1 MKRPS
6 QGKEF
11 EKKSENLKVI
21 SVTTKIHGTEG
32 TREPTAKRP
41 DTTAIGTPCVEGTRI
56 PSNSFSEPRY
66 KLPSVVWTT
75 RVCWWLYQTGL
86 VIKNWPWYIQN
97 TDNPITG
104 NWESNY
110 CLYFD
115 KMHRKRRVWPFPCHH
130 QQRLASVPGAPCFPE
145 GPFIIC
151 LSWGEGVQSISV
163 SYCPFLF
170 RQMLALLQFTRIG
183 TGLRKSY

>member
-1 MKRPS
+1 MAQRAQES
-6 QGKEF
+6 QQLRGQIPLLLEHPVWKVPEYLPTHF
-11 EKKSENLKVI
+11 LSRDTNYPLLSEQQ
-21 SVTTKIHGTEG
+21 GCAG
-32 TREPTAKRP
+32 
-41 DTTAIGTPCVEGTRI
+41 G
-56 PSNSFSEPRY
+56 
-66 KLPSVVWTT
+66 
-75 RVCWWLYQTGL
+75 LYQTGL

-115 KMHRKRRVWPFPCHH
+115 KMHRKKRVWPFPCHH